1 MHEILTQLSETG
13 RSKLKRTKQPD
24 FIEPMRATLVHEHF
38 SDADWIYERK
48 LDGERC
54 VLHKKGDTVTLYSR
68 NENRKND
75 TYPEIAE
82 ALSQLSG
89 SFILD
94 AEIVTFEGKTTS
106 FKRLQ
111 SRIHTRNPD
120 PSLLRKTPVYA
131 YVFDLLFFEGYD
143 LRHLPLRE
151 RKNALRRALGSGGP
165 IRFLPHR
172 NEHGEDYLAEACGKG
187 WEGLIAKEAASTY
200 QSTRSRKWLK
210 FKCGHGQELV
220 IGGFTDPEG
229 ERVGFGALLLG
240 YFEDE
245 EFHYAGRV
253 GTGFDD
259 AFLESFREKLV
270 RIERKTTPFA
280 DFDSDD
286 ETTHWAEPRY
296 VGEIGFTEWTD
307 DHRLRHPR
315 FLGLREDKEPR
326 DVAKE
331 DPS

>member
-1 MHEILTQLSETG
+1 MHEILTHLSETG

-54 VLHKKGDTVTLYSR
+54 ILHKRGDTVTLYSR

-111 SRIHTRNPD
+111 SRIHTRNPA

-259 AFLESFREKLV
+259 AFLESFREKLD

-286 ETTHWAEPRY
+286 ETNHWAEPRY

-326 DVAKE
+326 DVRKE

>member
-1 MHEILTQLSETG
+1 MHEILTHLSETG

-54 VLHKKGDTVTLYSR
+54 ILHKRGDTVTLYSR

-120 PSLLRKTPVYA
+120 PALLRKTPVYA

-259 AFLESFREKLV
+259 AFLESFREKLD

-280 DFDSDD
+280 DLDSDD

-326 DVAKE
+326 DVRKE